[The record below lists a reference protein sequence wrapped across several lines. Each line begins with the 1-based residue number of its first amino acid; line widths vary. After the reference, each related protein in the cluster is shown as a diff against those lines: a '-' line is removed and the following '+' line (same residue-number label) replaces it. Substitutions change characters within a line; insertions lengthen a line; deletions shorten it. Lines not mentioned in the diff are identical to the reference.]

1 MRLRT
6 LLPVALL
13 ALSSSLVAACAAPS
27 GDDAEAGNDAIT
39 SNDGKI
45 LDFTFKGEVVA
56 SAETKARPAILSQLA
71 YTQGIL
77 TTNERGNGHVGHVI
91 LTDVVETPV
100 AGGKKSITYTAQ
112 LPVAWPKTGNAVP
125 ASYDLPVPKDVTALE
140 AFNAKY
146 DGKCGQ
152 DEYGQSDF
160 WHDWNPKAEGCVI
173 ADADVTRSRATVKPF
188 AGETSGKYPEYD
200 QMWKDG
206 ELDVVIIFGLISG
219 SVDTDDDPG
228 VGEYKRFV
236 TGSQGLLTGAA
247 VKTNTKTASV
257 LRDTTITGKV
267 TVAGQQRPVKIDVL
281 LVHEMQSVGPDFDT
295 RYDPIS
301 EKADL
306 VMYDGHAGLGK
317 NVNALMRKGKV
328 TAGKYQLVL
337 LNGCQTFAYID
348 TAMNDRR
355 IEANGATNDPAGTKF
370 MDVVGNALPG
380 YTNNLTNMS
389 MTLLR
394 ASVKSDTAPKNFNEL
409 LSEMPE
415 EHLVVVFGEEDNR
428 FHP

>member
-1 MRLRT
+1 MRLQAF
-6 LLPVALL
+6 LPVVL
-13 ALSSSLVAACAAPS
+13 ALSSSAFACSTPAAD
-27 GDDAEAGNDAIT
+27 GAEAGNDAIT

-45 LDFTFKGEVVA
+45 LDFTFKGEVIA
-56 SAETKARPAILSQLA
+56 SSDTKARQAVVSQLA

-77 TTNERGNGHVGHVI
+77 TTNERGNGHVGHVV

-100 AGGKKSITYTAQ
+100 ADGKKKITYTAQ

-125 ASYDLPVPKDVTALE
+125 TSYDLPVPKDITALE

-146 DGKCGQ
+146 DGKCGAN
-152 DEYGQSDF
+152 EYGQEEF
-160 WHDWNPKAEGCVI
+160 WHDFNPKAAAC
-173 ADADVTRSRATVKPF
+173 ALDDADVTRSRATVKPY
-188 AGETSGKYPEYD
+188 AGETTGKYPEYD
-200 QMWKDG
+200 QMWQDG
-206 ELDVVIIFGLISG
+206 ELDVVAIFGLISG
-219 SVDTDDDPG
+219 TTDSDTDPG

-236 TGSQGLLTGAA
+236 SGTQGLLTGG
-247 VKTNTKTASV
+247 VVTSNTKTTSI

-267 TVAGQQRPVKIDVL
+267 TIGGQQRPVKIDVL
-281 LVHEMQSVGPDFDT
+281 LVSEMKSVGPDFDT
-295 RYDPIS
+295 RYAPVS

-306 VMYDGHAGLGK
+306 IMYDGHAGLGK
-317 NVNALMRKGKV
+317 NVNALARKGTV

-348 TAMNDRR
+348 TTMNDRR
-355 IEANGATNDPAGTKF
+355 IEANGAANDPAGTKY
-370 MDVVGNALPG
+370 MDVIGNALPG

-389 MTLLR
+389 MSLVR
-394 ASVKSDTAPKNFNEL
+394 ASIKSDVAPKTFNDL
-409 LSEMPE
+409 LNEMPE